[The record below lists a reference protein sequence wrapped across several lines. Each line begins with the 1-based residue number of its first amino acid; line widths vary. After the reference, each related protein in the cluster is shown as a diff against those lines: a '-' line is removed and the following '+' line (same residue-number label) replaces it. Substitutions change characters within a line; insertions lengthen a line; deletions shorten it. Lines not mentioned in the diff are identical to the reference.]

1 MPPSVVIDLLVSLAA
16 GFLCVVLGFRLQR
29 RYPLGF
35 LPPYFVFLASSVVYG
50 LFNWT
55 GISWIAEIL
64 TPSSAETVKI
74 GLVFATLAFPFL
86 VLRVMFLFETVLTW
100 LHISKKGAY
109 RAGMAV
115 FSAALLIPYAIA
127 ALNYFARGDIQSL
140 RPVYWIGTA
149 ALAAQYLALFFGLL
163 ARGGKMDRAGFKG
176 LRVFSG
182 ISLVCFSVYVVLSYP
197 GYEAGWIQIILP
209 VLYFLVL
216 LPPLL
221 YVPRFLTKH
230 APDLGEIRE
239 AKEKLA
245 RLGELF
251 DLTPREREVADL
263 LVQGKSYKEIADVL
277 FISPHTVKNTSS
289 RIYEKA
295 GVRTRGQLAGRII

>member
-1 MPPSVVIDLLVSLAA
+1 MPPSVAIDLLVSLAA
-16 GFLCVVLGFRLQR
+16 GLLCIVLGYRLQR

-35 LPPYFVFLASSVVYG
+35 LPPYFLFLASSVVYG

-64 TPSSAETVKI
+64 TPTSAETVKI

-86 VLRVMFLFETVLTW
+86 ILRVMFLFETVLAW
-100 LHISKKGAY
+100 LRISKKGAY
-109 RAGMAV
+109 RAGIAV
-115 FSAALLIPYAIA
+115 FSVALFIPFAVS
-127 ALNYFARGDIQSL
+127 ALNYFARGDIRSL
-140 RPVYWIGTA
+140 RPMYWIGTA
-149 ALAAQYLALFFGLL
+149 ALAAQYLALFCGLL
-163 ARGGKMDRAGFKG
+163 ARGAKIDRAGFKA
-176 LRVFSG
+176 LRMFSG

-197 GYEAGWIQIILP
+197 GYEAEWIRSILP
-209 VLYFLVL
+209 ALYFLVL

-221 YVPRFLTKH
+221 YIRRFLTKH
-230 APDLGEIRE
+230 APDFGEIRE
-239 AKEKLA
+239 AKGKLA

-251 DLTPREREVADL
+251 DLTPREREVADF
-263 LVQGKSYKEIADVL
+263 LVLGKSYKEIADAL
-277 FISPHTVKNTSS
+277 FISPHTVKNTTS

>member
-1 MPPSVVIDLLVSLAA
+1 MPPPVIIDLLVSLAA
-16 GFLCVVLGFRLQR
+16 GFLCVVLGYRLQR

-35 LPPYFVFLASSVVYG
+35 LPAYFVFLVSSVVYG

-64 TPSSAETVKI
+64 KTSSAETVKI

-86 VLRVMFLFETVLTW
+86 VLRVTFLFETVLAW
-100 LHISKKGAY
+100 LQVPKKGAY

-115 FSAALLIPYAIA
+115 FGVALLIPYAVA
-127 ALNYFARGDIQSL
+127 ALNYFARGDIRFL
-140 RPVYWIGTA
+140 RPMYWVGTA
-149 ALAAQYLALFFGLL
+149 ALAAQYLALFCGLL
-163 ARGGKMDRAGFKG
+163 ARGAKIDRASLKG
-176 LRVFSG
+176 LRAFSG
-182 ISLVCFSVYVVLSYP
+182 ISLVCFSVYVVLSYF
-197 GYEAGWIQIILP
+197 GYEGAWIEIILP

-221 YVPRFLTKH
+221 YVGRFLMKH
-230 APDLGEIRE
+230 APDLGEIRQ

-263 LVQGKSYKEIADVL
+263 LVQGKSYKEIAVAL
-277 FISPHTVKNTSS
+277 FISPHTVKNTTS